1 MGGLRPRGAVMNG
14 TRGDL
19 VGLVPACGLGSRV
32 SPLPMSKELYPV
44 GFCSM
49 PGRRGLRPKVA
60 AHCLLESMRAAG
72 ADRAFVVLRKGKWD
86 IPSYFGEGKDLGMRL
101 AYLAPGSTPGVPYT
115 VDTAYPY
122 VRTNRVAFGF
132 PDIIHEPENALGM
145 MADRQEACTAD
156 VVLGLFPAHRC
167 EKMDMVELGPDGRV
181 ARVVI
186 KPERTTLFYTWIL
199 AVWTAAF
206 SGFLHEFVARH
217 NRQPES
223 PGGTGRELYMGDVLQ
238 EALDCG
244 MTIEALRFDKGR
256 YLDIGT
262 PEDLI
267 AAARMAA
274 GTTKEKA

>member
-1 MGGLRPRGAVMNG
+1 MNG
-14 TRGDL
+14 TPADL
-19 VGLVPACGLGSRV
+19 VGLVPACGLGTRI

-44 GFCSM
+44 GFCNM
-49 PGRRGLRPKVA
+49 PGRQGLRPKVA

-86 IPSYFGEGKDLGMRL
+86 IPSYFGEGEDLGMRM
-101 AYLAPGSTPGVPYT
+101 AYLATGSTPGVPYT

-132 PDIIHEPENALGM
+132 PDIIHEPVDALGLM
-145 MADRQEACTAD
+145 TDRQEACAAD

-167 EKMDMVELGPDGRV
+167 EKMDMVEIDQNGRV
-181 ARVVI
+181 ASVVI

-199 AVWTAAF
+199 AVWTPAF
-206 SGFLHEFVARH
+206 TRFLHESVTRH
-217 NRQPES
+217 RGRTGVGVP
-223 PGGTGRELYMGDVLQ
+223 GRELYMGDVLQ
-238 EALDCG
+238 EALDFG
-244 MTIEALRFDKGR
+244 MTIETVRFDRGR

-267 AAARMAA
+267 EAARMAA
-274 GTTKEKA
+274 DTTKEKA